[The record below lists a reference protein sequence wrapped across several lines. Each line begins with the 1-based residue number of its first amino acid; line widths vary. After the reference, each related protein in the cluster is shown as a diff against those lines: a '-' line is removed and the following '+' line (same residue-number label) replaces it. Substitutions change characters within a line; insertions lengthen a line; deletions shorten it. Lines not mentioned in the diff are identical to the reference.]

1 MESLWKIT
9 FCVVLKPVIAPTLTQ
24 YFFRP
29 PLYWV
34 RTILFSL
41 NLYNCQIHNIFVA
54 CSASIC
60 PVDAW
65 NIVILINALFYYL
78 QIIPLFLA
86 CQIWI
91 ILYRDLV
98 CCQYPIFQ
106 RSVPSEEFLSHRN
119 LLNSLDVSCYLVF
132 NSLRFLK
139 TGVLI
144 IILALFLIGLC
155 I

>member
-9 FCVVLKPVIAPTLTQ
+9 LCLVLKPVIAPTLTLD
-24 YFFRP
+24 FLRP

-34 RTILFSL
+34 RTILFFL
-41 NLYNCQIHNIFVA
+41 CTFYNHQMHNFFLA

-60 PVDAW
+60 LIDAQ
-65 NIVILINALFYYL
+65 NIIILINALFYYL

-91 ILYRDLV
+91 ILYKDLV
-98 CCQYPIFQ
+98 CCQYPTFQ
-106 RSVPSEEFLSHRN
+106 RWVPSEEFLSHLN

-132 NSLRFLK
+132 
-139 TGVLI
+139 
-144 IILALFLIGLC
+144 
-155 I
+155 